1 VFLRPGQDDPK
12 IDVVERLAIRPGDR
26 LVVHVG
32 HYLTDAEADRLVASV
47 KRAFDK
53 ADYKPPILLL
63 EGDMEIGVVG
73 PEAPAPSGV
82 VRQAALEALLS
93 TGFDAFNARAVLGMG
108 PEAGGT

>member
-1 VFLRPGQDDPK
+1 MFLRPGKDDPK
-12 IDVVERLAIRPGDR
+12 IDDVERLAIRPGDR

-32 HYLTDAEADRLVASV
+32 HYLTDHEANHLVASV
-47 KRAFDK
+47 NSAFEGS
-53 ADYKPPILLL
+53 DYKPPILLL

-93 TGFDAFNARAVLGMG
+93 TGFDPFNARAVLGMG
-108 PEAGGT
+108 PDGAT